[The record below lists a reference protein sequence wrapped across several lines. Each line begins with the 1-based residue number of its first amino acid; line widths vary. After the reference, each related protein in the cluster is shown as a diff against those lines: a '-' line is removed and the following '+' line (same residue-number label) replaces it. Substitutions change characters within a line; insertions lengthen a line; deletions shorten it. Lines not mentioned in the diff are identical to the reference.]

1 MELVSARDPVTG
13 ESRVNRN
20 MFELLEDP
28 QRPSECQIVLLQ
40 RVQGPQDLVL
50 KLKMFIYS
58 REFQSTLVG
67 ATPRE
72 SFYGTAEAV
81 IKMIITK
88 DPWQTD
94 I

>member
-20 MFELLEDP
+20 MFELVEE
-28 QRPSECQIVLLQ
+28 PSQPNKCRIVLLET
-40 RVQGPQDLVL
+40 VQGPQDVVL

-67 ATPRE
+67 VTPRE
-72 SFYGTAEAV
+72 SFYGTAEAL
-81 IKMIITK
+81 IKMFITI
-88 DPWQTD
+88 DPWDRTN
-94 I
+94 